1 MGLLGYSNLT
11 PQWEVGKGGL
21 TVILVRFK
29 VGSGV
34 ADGEYSLY
42 DEMD

>member
-1 MGLLGYSNLT
+1 ML
-11 PQWEVGKGGL
+11 EVGKVGL
-21 TVILVRFK
+21 STKLVRFG

-42 DEMD
+42 DEMGYRFCFF